1 MNSQKPLELNS
12 INTNNSSINLF
23 KSNEIQ
29 DLLYFKNDILKDIR
43 MLDDKLNLK
52 MIEQREISTQHYND
66 FDSKLEKLT
75 TQINKISSTII
86 DNSNFAEAINSLQ
99 KFSHKAEDNFNRLNS
114 RIVSM
119 NKELT
124 KYFDKVESMF
134 NENLNYPGIIGNKAR
149 FSNFRNFIDYILKSF
164 REFNDFKQEIRDFE
178 FNKFK
183 KKMIEDIQDVRY
195 AIIESN
201 RNSLQVATNNI
212 SVFDKKLEKYIKEN
226 NKIMEENEDKF
237 HNFKNEINNCIEE
250 YQTKFTSIEKKINDK
265 FTEQLNEM
273 EIFEKMK
280 NKLIEDINEIKSN
293 VEEIKK
299 NYELKEENEQN
310 YIEKINNNNR
320 YFKDNIN
327 SLKEDSKNDDNQTN
341 LKKIL
346 FEKLNESQLRLN
358 SRNINYKTIA
368 IRKRRN
374 EMFLKELLLNNN
386 NNKLNSFLMKNIN
399 FKDKF
404 HNSEENNSEHSTEK
418 IKNITQI
425 LEKSNSY
432 EKSEIIKKI
441 LDYFLNEENNNLN
454 NINIKENLS
463 LSHEDTMSNE
473 ERFKQLKSD
482 NKKQPGKND
491 LNRYLNISKKDFFK
505 NNYSISNIPN
515 IKINK
520 VVLPK
525 YINNKNKNNEIGKPS
540 NNLSSTT
547 YKKFSF
553 HKDNFNFDN
562 INKTMRRRNSFVIS
576 KINKDKEEKTKNIKF
591 AETARNFQEKANDKN
606 NIRLNSLMI
615 IKAKDKNKSVNN
627 SLNNSGNFTKGKK
640 KNLSFENDNNEKYE
654 KIQIGF
660 KKNINTKNK
669 INELILINT
678 KRKLLISM

>member
-1 MNSQKPLELNS
+1 MNTQKPLEMNS
-12 INTNNSSINLF
+12 INTNNSSIKLSKN
-23 KSNEIQ
+23 NEMQ
-29 DLLYFKNDILKDIR
+29 DLLYFKNDVLKDIR

-52 MIEQREISTQHYND
+52 MHEQREINTQQFND
-66 FDSKLEKLT
+66 FDKKLEKLT
-75 TQINKISSTII
+75 TQITKISSTII
-86 DNSNFAEAINSLQ
+86 DNTNFAEKINSLQ
-99 KFSHKAEDNFNRLNS
+99 KFSQKTEDNFNRLNS
-114 RIVSM
+114 RMVSIH
-119 NKELT
+119 KELSE
-124 KYFDKVESMF
+124 YFDKVENMF
-134 NENLNYPGIIGNKAR
+134 NENLKYPGIIGNKAR

-183 KKMIEDIQDVRY
+183 KRMIEDIQDVRY

-201 RNSLQVATNNI
+201 RNSVQVATNNI
-212 SVFDKKLEKYIKEN
+212 SEFNNKLEKYIKDN
-226 NKIMEENEDKF
+226 NKIMKENEDKF
-237 HNFKNEINNCIEE
+237 NEFKNEINNCIEE
-250 YQTKFTSIEKKINDK
+250 YQTKFANIEKNINDK
-265 FTEQLNEM
+265 FAEQLNEM
-273 EIFEKMK
+273 ENFEKMK
-280 NKLIEDINEIKSN
+280 NKLVEDMNEMKSN

-299 NYELKEENEQN
+299 KYELKEENEQ
-310 YIEKINNNNR
+310 YYLDKINNNNR

-327 SLKEDSKNDDNQTN
+327 SLKEDSKNDDNQIN

-374 EMFLKELLLNNN
+374 DMFLKELLLNNN

-399 FKDKF
+399 IIDKF

-425 LEKSNSY
+425 LENSNSY

-441 LDYFLNEENNNLN
+441 LDYFLNEENNDLN

-463 LSHEDTMSNE
+463 LSHEDIMNND
-473 ERFKQLKSD
+473 ERSD
-482 NKKQPGKND
+482 NKKQLGKSD
-491 LNRYLNISKKDFFK
+491 LSKYLNISKKDIFK

-520 VVLPK
+520 VVFPK
-525 YINNKNKNNEIGKPS
+525 YINNNNKNNKEIGKLS

-553 HKDNFNFDN
+553 HKDNFDN

-576 KINKDKEEKTKNIKF
+576 KINKDKEGKIKNVKF
-591 AETARNFQEKANDKN
+591 AETARNFQKKANEKN
-606 NIRLNSLMI
+606 TIKLNSLMI
-615 IKAKDKNKSVNN
+615 IKVKDKNKSEIN

-640 KNLSFENDNNEKYE
+640 KDLSFENDNNEKYE
-654 KIQIGF
+654 KIQIGL
-660 KKNINTKNK
+660 KNNINTKNK
-669 INELILINT
+669 INELILINS
-678 KRKLLISM
+678 KNFRRSRKINL